1 MKNIKALI
9 LLSMFLFGW
18 LYAAIPAN
26 LELQPLFSL
35 NNPLTVRHAGDGSGR
50 LFIIE
55 QAGTIRIYNGTL
67 VLATPFLDISAKVS
81 SGGERGLLG
90 LDFDPAFS
98 NNGYFYV
105 NYTKNNLNSGD
116 TIIERYKVSSDD
128 PNIVDPAS
136 AQVIMRI
143 GQTASNHN
151 GGDIHFGPDGYLYIG
166 MGDGGGSGD
175 SGNDAQENDN
185 LLGAMLRIDVSPR
198 GLLRDSFETVVE
210 GLATDNK
217 CGLDTAVYS
226 IPADNPFAQD
236 PSKCGEIWAY
246 GLRNPWRWS
255 FDRLTGDLITADVGQ
270 NVAEEINFQP
280 ASSTGGEN
288 YGWRCREGARD
299 FNTSLCT
306 AGDEY
311 VEPVI
316 DLPHSANDGCSVIGG
331 YVYRGPITDLTGLYI
346 YSDYCGG
353 EMYFAT
359 ISTSTWTSEFWQDV
373 GFGTKSFG
381 EDEVGNVYV
390 IIGNSINLIG
400 LGSP

>member
-1 MKNIKALI
+1 MKSNKALI
-9 LLSMFLFGW
+9 LLFIFLSGS

-26 LELQPLFSL
+26 LELQLLFSL
-35 NNPLTVRHAGDGSGR
+35 SNPLTVRHAGDGSGR

-55 QAGTIRIYNGTL
+55 QAGTIRIYNGTS
-67 VLATPFLDISAKVS
+67 VLEAPFLDINLKVS

-90 LDFDPAFS
+90 LDFDPDFS

-105 NYTKNNLNSGD
+105 NYTKSSPNFGD
-116 TIIERYKVSSDD
+116 TIIERYKVSSD
-128 PNIVDPAS
+128 PNVADPAS

-143 GQTASNHN
+143 DQPAENHN

-175 SGNDAQENDN
+175 SGNNAQENDN
-185 LLGAMLRIDVSPR
+185 LLGAILRIDVNPSI
-198 GLLRDSFETVVE
+198 LLRDSFEAAVVT
-210 GLATDNK
+210 ANK
-217 CGLDTAVYS
+217 CGLGAAVYS

-270 NVAEEINFQP
+270 DVAEEVNFQP
-280 ASSTGGEN
+280 TSSNGGEN

-299 FNTSLCT
+299 FNTTMCT
-306 AGDEY
+306 PGDEY

-331 YVYRGPITDLTGLYI
+331 YVYRGPITGLAGLYV
-346 YSDYCGG
+346 YSDLCGG

-359 ISTSTWTSEFWQDV
+359 ISAGTWTSEFWQDV
-373 GFGTKSFG
+373 GFGTTSFG
-381 EDEVGNVYV
+381 EDEAGNVYM
-390 IIGNSINLIG
+390 IIGNTINLIG
-400 LGSP
+400 LANP